1 MILLPV
7 LPIIIPL
14 AGAILCMFFR
24 KNLMMQKVLAVL
36 FSVLMLG
43 AAVSLLVLVRGGEIA
58 VMNVS
63 SWDAPFGITLVVD
76 MFSSVMLVLAGLL
89 AVGVSV
95 YACFDL
101 DESRM
106 KFGFFP
112 LMLILLMGVNGAF
125 VTGDLFNLYVWFEV
139 LLTASFILLALGG
152 DAAPQDVFQKVLMF
166 DDGEG

>member
-14 AGAILCMFFR
+14 AGAILCMLFR
-24 KNLMMQKVLAVL
+24 RNLAVQRGL
-36 FSVLMLG
+36 
-43 AAVSLLVLVRGGEIA
+43 AVSVSILLLFVAISLMGSTRDGTIA
-58 VMNVS
+58 VLNVGG
-63 SWDAPFGITLVVD
+63 WEAPFGITLAID
-76 MFSSVMLVLAGLL
+76 MLSSVMLVLAGLL
-89 AVGVSV
+89 AVAVSV

-101 DESRM
+101 DTPRI

-125 VTGDLFNLYVWFEV
+125 VTGDLFNLYVCFEV

-152 DAAPQDVFQKVLMF
+152 ERPQL
-166 DDGEG
+166 EG